1 MSIPCVDNNGNIF
14 ASKSAFKV
22 VYGTTEGAFELAKN
36 SIDAGVL
43 SNITNEP
50 ANNNSNIFPIIVAT
64 AIISSLTTYVIIKA
78 KEHKT
83 NKSDNENNERSYIY
97 AGV

>member
-1 MSIPCVDNNGNIF
+1 VF
-14 ASKSAFKV
+14 ASKSAFKI

-50 ANNNSNIFPIIVAT
+50 VNNSNIFPIIVAT
-64 AIISSLTTYVIIKA
+64 AIISSVTTYAIIKV
-78 KEHKT
+78 KEHKKIKT
-83 NKSDNENNERSYIY
+83 DNENNERSYIY
-97 AGV
+97 GGI

>member
-1 MSIPCVDNNGNIF
+1 MSIPCVDNNGNLF

-50 ANNNSNIFPIIVAT
+50 VNNSNMLPIIVTT
-64 AIISSLTTYVIIKA
+64 AIISSVTTYAIIKV
-78 KEHKT
+78 KEHKKEQT
-83 NKSDNENNERSYIY
+83 
-97 AGV
+97 